1 MNHCADTSLRL
12 HNAHEHGLQQAFVCP
27 MQCSS
32 SGRSEALEL
41 KHLIDKG
48 RVVVC
53 SIWTVLRL
61 KERLVKLL
69 MEHSHSHAASA
80 PNAGSQ
86 VASLCPE
93 KICHPSAPQF
103 AGTPARYCLGSEAF
117 VNEHETS
124 CSLWTWMQVKQ
135 QATMA
140 AGQLVR
146 RYF

>member
-103 AGTPARYCLGSEAF
+103 GE
-117 VNEHETS
+117 
-124 CSLWTWMQVKQ
+124 
-135 QATMA
+135 
-140 AGQLVR
+140 
-146 RYF
+146 